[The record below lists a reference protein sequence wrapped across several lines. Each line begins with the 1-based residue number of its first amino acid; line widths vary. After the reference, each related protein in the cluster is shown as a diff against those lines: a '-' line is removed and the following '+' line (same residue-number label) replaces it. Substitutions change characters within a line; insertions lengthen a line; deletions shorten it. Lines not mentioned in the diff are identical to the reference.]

1 MKRSSAFSARY
12 AACNGVR
19 HSGSLNTVLS
29 IRVQLRQTWV
39 ALTVIVS
46 VAAEMAAAVV
56 VVVGV
61 AVTAVAT
68 MVTAARE
75 GD

>member
-1 MKRSSAFSARY
+1 MSIRE
-12 AACNGVR
+12 
-19 HSGSLNTVLS
+19 S
-29 IRVQLRQTWV
+29 IRVQLRHTRV

-56 VVVGV
+56 VGVGV
-61 AVTAVAT
+61 TVAAVAT